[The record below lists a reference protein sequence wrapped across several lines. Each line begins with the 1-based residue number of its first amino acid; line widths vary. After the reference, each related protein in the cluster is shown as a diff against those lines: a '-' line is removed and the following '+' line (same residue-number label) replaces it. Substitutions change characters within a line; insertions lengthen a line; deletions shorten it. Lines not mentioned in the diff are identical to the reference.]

1 MVTAPARRELVRW
14 MQARGLSERRC
25 LAIAGMS
32 ASSLRYRPRPD
43 RNVALRAQIVAL
55 AQRHRR
61 YGVGMIHLKLRQAG
75 EPVNYKRVERLYR
88 LEQLHIRRRR
98 RKKIP
103 VSERQPLVRPGQAN
117 EVWSMDFMF
126 DREASGRSIK
136 CLVIVDDATHESV
149 AIVAD
154 HAIGGDHLT
163 RILDGICAQ
172 RGTPA
177 VIRTDNGP
185 EFTGKA
191 MLNWAHRRGIGLR
204 LIEPGKP
211 NQNAYVESFNG
222 RFRDECLNEHWFMS
236 LAHARAVIEDW
247 RREYN
252 EERPKR
258 SLGGLTPAQYAK
270 QLAARPLTMPA
281 DSRPACY

>member
-14 MQARGLSERRC
+14 MQTKGLSERRG
-25 LAIAGMS
+25 LGIVGLS
-32 ASSLRYRPRPD
+32 ASALRYRPRPD
-43 RNVALRAQIVAL
+43 RNHLLRQRIVAL

-75 EPVNYKRVERLYR
+75 ALINYKRVERLYG
-88 LEQLHIRRRR
+88 LEKLHIRRRR

-103 VSERQPLVRPGQAN
+103 MSDRQPLVRPGKAN
-117 EVWSMDFMF
+117 EMWSVDFVF
-126 DREASGRSIK
+126 DRIASGRTLK
-136 CLVIVDDATHESV
+136 CLAIVDDATHEAV
-149 AIVAD
+149 AIVPQ
-154 HAIGGDHLT
+154 HTIGGDHLT
-163 RILDGICAQ
+163 RILDGICSR
-172 RGTPA
+172 RGKPA
-177 VIRTDNGP
+177 MIRSDNGK

-191 MLNWAHRRGIGLR
+191 MLHWAYRNGVALR

-222 RFRDECLNEHWFMS
+222 RLRDECLNEHWFMS
-236 LAHARAVIEDW
+236 LAHARAVIEAW

-252 EERPKR
+252 EARPKQ

-270 QLAARPLTMPA
+270 QLATKAVTMPENSKA
-281 DSRPACY
+281 LRY

>member
-14 MQARGLSERRC
+14 MQARGLTERRC
-25 LAIAGMS
+25 LLIAGMS

-43 RNVALRAQIVAL
+43 RNVALRSRIVAL

-75 EPVNYKRVERLYR
+75 ERVNYKRVERLYR
-88 LEQLHIRRRR
+88 LEQLHIKRRR

-103 VSERQPLVRPGQAN
+103 VSERQPLIRPGKAN
-117 EVWSMDFMF
+117 EVWSMDFLF

-149 AIVAD
+149 AIVAE

-177 VIRTDNGP
+177 VIRTDNGA

-191 MLNWAHRRGIGLR
+191 MLNWAHRRGIALR

-236 LAHARAVIEDW
+236 LAHARALIEAW
-247 RREYN
+247 RQEYN
-252 EERPKR
+252 NERPKK
-258 SLGGLTPAQYAK
+258 SLGGLTPAQFAK
-270 QLAARPLTMPA
+270 QLAVRPHTMPA
-281 DSRPACY
+281 DSRSACY

>member
-1 MVTAPARRELVRW
+1 MVAAPARRELVRW
-14 MQARGLSERRC
+14 MQARGLTERRC

-43 RNVALRAQIVAL
+43 RNVALRARIVTL
-55 AQRHRR
+55 AQRFRR

-75 EPVNYKRVERLYR
+75 EQVNYKRVERLYR

-103 VSERQPLVRPGQAN
+103 VSERQPLVRPGRAN

-136 CLVIVDDATHESV
+136 CLMVVDDATHESV
-149 AIVAD
+149 AIVAE
-154 HAIGGDHLT
+154 HAIGGAHLT
-163 RILDGICAQ
+163 RILDAICAQ

-191 MLNWAHRRGIGLR
+191 MLNWAHRRGIALR

-222 RFRDECLNEHWFMS
+222 RFRDECLNEHWFTS
-236 LAHARAVIEDW
+236 LAHARAVLEAW
-247 RREYN
+247 RQEYN

-258 SLGGLTPAQYAK
+258 SLGGLTPSQYAK

-281 DSRPACY
+281 DSRPTCY

>member
-1 MVTAPARRELVRW
+1 MVAAPARRELVRW
-14 MQARGLSERRC
+14 MQARGLTERRC

-43 RNVALRAQIVAL
+43 RNVALRARIVSL
-55 AQRHRR
+55 AQRFRR
-61 YGVGMIHLKLRQAG
+61 YGVGMIHLKLRQVG

-103 VSERQPLVRPGQAN
+103 VSERQPLVRPGRAN
-117 EVWSMDFMF
+117 EVWSMDFMY

-191 MLNWAHRRGIGLR
+191 MLNWAHRRGIALR

-236 LAHARAVIEDW
+236 LAHARAVIEAW
-247 RREYN
+247 RQEYN

-270 QLAARPLTMPA
+270 QLAERPLTMPA

>member
-43 RNVALRAQIVAL
+43 RNVALRARIVAL
-55 AQRHRR
+55 AQRFRR

-103 VSERQPLVRPGQAN
+103 VSERQPLVRPGRAN
-117 EVWSMDFMF
+117 EVWLMDFMF

-149 AIVAD
+149 AIVAE

-177 VIRTDNGP
+177 VIRTDNGA

-191 MLNWAHRRGIGLR
+191 MLNWAHRRGVALR

-222 RFRDECLNEHWFMS
+222 RLRDECLNEHWFMS
-236 LAHARAVIEDW
+236 LAHARALIEAW
-247 RREYN
+247 RKEYN
-252 EERPKR
+252 DERPKR
-258 SLGGLTPAQYAK
+258 SLGGLTPSQYAK
-270 QLAARPLTMPA
+270 QLATRPLTMPA
-281 DSRPACY
+281 DSRPTCY